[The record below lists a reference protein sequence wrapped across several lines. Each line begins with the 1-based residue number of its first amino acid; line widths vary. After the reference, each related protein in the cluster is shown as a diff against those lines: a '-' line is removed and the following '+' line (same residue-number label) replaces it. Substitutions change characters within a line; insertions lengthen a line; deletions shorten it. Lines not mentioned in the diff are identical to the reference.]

1 MVWNDMQ
8 WYSYSLPF
16 LLMQTFWMDTHRMDP
31 YWWDTCWTDM
41 YWWDM
46 YWWDTFAIPADAH
59 LLNGYALNGYAS
71 HGYVLVGYVLKG
83 YVLVGYVLNGYVCKT
98 DANLLNGYALNGYVL
113 VGYVLNGYVLVG
125 YVLVGYV
132 LNGYVW
138 DMCDVLD
145 MCGICVVW
153 DTPTI
158 FWRTLRRNV
167 FREKNDF
174 SKRHHLDKYM
184 YSRPYMLYIY
194 IHIFVYMQDTISSHH
209 KVITVRSERLFGFE
223 IWKVIQR
230 NLVRLGWRER
240 ISVFWSLEND
250 PKQGRD
256 TPWKINILNLKMM
269 VWCGWSSLKQ
279 LGSMGCI
286 PSNGKFGKSFDS
298 NTHWGGDIW
307 DMWSFEGNIWK
318 PNKIEVWLIQ
328 VNFCFPVQ
336 CGWFWGEPAG
346 IFFRGVVTSHIT
358 HSYWHDLFFLGGGR
372 RVFFDTM

>member
-16 LLMQTFWMDTHRMDP
+16 LLADANLLMDTHWMDT

-71 HGYVLVGYVLKG
+71 HGYVLVGYVLKEKVLVR

-138 DMCDVLD
+138 DMCDVLGV
-145 MCGICVVW
+145 CGICVVW

-167 FREKNDF
+167 FREKTN
-174 SKRHHLDKYM
+174 
-184 YSRPYMLYIY
+184 
-194 IHIFVYMQDTISSHH
+194 
-209 KVITVRSERLFGFE
+209 
-223 IWKVIQR
+223 
-230 NLVRLGWRER
+230 
-240 ISVFWSLEND
+240 VFF
-250 PKQGRD
+250 
-256 TPWKINILNLKMM
+256 LN
-269 VWCGWSSLKQ
+269 V
-279 LGSMGCI
+279 
-286 PSNGKFGKSFDS
+286 
-298 NTHWGGDIW
+298 
-307 DMWSFEGNIWK
+307 
-318 PNKIEVWLIQ
+318 
-328 VNFCFPVQ
+328 
-336 CGWFWGEPAG
+336 
-346 IFFRGVVTSHIT
+346 
-358 HSYWHDLFFLGGGR
+358 FLGGVTSVWFLSLSSESLNVMLTLPHGEQQTPSSASSTLYQLWNIYRDLPRGAEWMIRGACTPSLRVQTAPFGR
-372 RVFFDTM
+372 CPKFKIFPEKWCLEDDPFLLGRGYFSGANC

>member
-16 LLMQTFWMDTHRMDP
+16 LLMQTFWMDTHWMDP

-71 HGYVLVGYVLKG
+71 HGYVLVGYVLKEKVLVG
-83 YVLVGYVLNGYVCKT
+83 YVLVGYALNGYVCKT

-113 VGYVLNGYVLVG
+113 VGYVLNG

-158 FWRTLRRNV
+158 FWRTLQRNV
-167 FREKNDF
+167 FREK
-174 SKRHHLDKYM
+174 HHH
-184 YSRPYMLYIY
+184 RA
-194 IHIFVYMQDTISSHH
+194 
-209 KVITVRSERLFGFE
+209 
-223 IWKVIQR
+223 
-230 NLVRLGWRER
+230 
-240 ISVFWSLEND
+240 FW
-250 PKQGRD
+250 
-256 TPWKINILNLKMM
+256 IICHYLNLLRQNHLQFPILSWTRS
-269 VWCGWSSLKQ
+269 VCFQGAIDLWSWRVSA
-279 LGSMGCI
+279 
-286 PSNGKFGKSFDS
+286 
-298 NTHWGGDIW
+298 NTTLSGVNSHTWA
-307 DMWSFEGNIWK
+307 GNCACQGFKGVLMDPWEK
-318 PNKIEVWLIQ
+318 PDKN
-328 VNFCFPVQ
+328 
-336 CGWFWGEPAG
+336 
-346 IFFRGVVTSHIT
+346 
-358 HSYWHDLFFLGGGR
+358 Y
-372 RVFFDTM
+372 